1 MHFTCLWNISTAP
14 HSTRDLRWMK
24 GLGLQLFIRGL
35 STLTHLC
42 TFRLLPNPETL
53 NSQEKI
59 RHSCWCRAVSHSS
72 LLRSTGPGDKHL
84 RLPLWWVLAYHTA
97 CRWID
102 STTVPSSSLCL
113 SSIPG
118 EQMLKRKRKPRVP
131 SGTSS
136 SQETS
141 SVKGQWVRSLS
152 GVTRARARA
161 HTHIHTHTLTQS
173 KPFKETLT
181 YPPARPL

>member
-1 MHFTCLWNISTAP
+1 MYTHMHFACLWNISTAP

-24 GLGLQLFIRGL
+24 GLALQLLIWGL
-35 STLTHLC
+35 STFTHLC
-42 TFRLLPNPETL
+42 ECGHTLRLLPNPETL

-59 RHSCWCRAVSHSS
+59 RHSCWRRAVSRSS

-84 RLPLWWVLAYHTA
+84 RLSLWWVLAYQTA

-102 STTVPSSSLCL
+102 STAVPSSSLCL

-131 SGTSS
+131 SGISS

-152 GVTRARARA
+152 GVTWA
-161 HTHIHTHTLTQS
+161 HTHTHTHS
-173 KPFKETLT
+173 DSE
-181 YPPARPL
+181 